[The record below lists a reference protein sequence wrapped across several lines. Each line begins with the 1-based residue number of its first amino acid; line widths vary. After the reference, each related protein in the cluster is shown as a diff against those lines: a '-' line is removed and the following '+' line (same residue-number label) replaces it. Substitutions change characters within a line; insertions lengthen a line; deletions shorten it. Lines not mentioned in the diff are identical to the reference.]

1 MVQSFFIAPTHLIG
15 FVHQVSFPK
24 AVLLVRKSIDI
35 DS

>member
-1 MVQSFFIAPTHLIG
+1 MVQSFLLSPTHLTG
-15 FVHQVSFPK
+15 FVHQVSFSK